1 MVDNI
6 ILILKDYSRML
17 IIPLK
22 ELFLSVSDRK
32 FIMPNILSTAW
43 IQSLNITNIISFT
56 WLKNKNKKYLRS

>member
-22 ELFLSVSDRK
+22 ELFLSVFDRK